1 MCPRSAHADN
11 ADRCRRASTGQGE
24 DRIGAHA
31 APLSA
36 VAASGEQLA

>member
-1 MCPRSAHADN
+1 VCPRSAQADN
-11 ADRCRRASTGQGE
+11 AHRCRRAATGQGE

-36 VAASGEQLA
+36 IAASGEQLA